1 MEALMTGK
9 IDTQNKLNE
18 SYDYWAKINSKYR
31 RPFSFWYFYK
41 LIHQFIPLVFRIIA
55 FDPVFE
61 LGPCAIS

>member
-31 RPFSFWYFYK
+31 RPFSFWYF
-41 LIHQFIPLVFRIIA
+41 LQTNPSVHTVGF
-55 FDPVFE
+55 
-61 LGPCAIS
+61 